1 MNNILIKLDII
12 VLKIIKIKKEKNYII
27 KDMEKHLL

>member
-1 MNNILIKLDII
+1 MINILIKLVII

-27 KDMEKHLL
+27 IDMEKLQ